1 MNLYNLSPLLSLFSI
16 FFVMPLFGQDYQSV
30 YSGRTAHFEDY
41 AGDVQSIRID
51 SIHHQGDSILYPFRV
66 IQEVGMN
73 CFSLS
78 HASWIGEKVIITD
91 SGHNLFFNKNGD
103 TITLK
108 PQAMPGDSWVI
119 YQKAGSLTI
128 RARVT
133 TLTAGEVLGM
143 PDSVK
148 TVKLQAY
155 DREGQAVNHPV
166 NSMEIQLSQH
176 FGFLQTLNFAFFPDL
191 EGEILGRSLLE
202 YKLIGLSK
210 PRVGIQNLSWRDV
223 HDFQIGDVLHVREE
237 SRCWPD
243 PGQTTVTKSI
253 ITYLERADYADSIV
267 YHYALEEQI
276 EHTDDLGFSVE
287 YSIDTLIQT
296 IHPNPAFD
304 QLPGQPVIEQD
315 LAYQYYMNTGK
326 PLSKTSASGYES
338 FYQAGDSCWEMS
350 FVDGCLRD
358 DTYYKGLGGP
368 FYFCMYDICNG
379 IEERKLVYY
388 EKSDTV
394 WGMPLELTSS
404 ASTAIKGSFK
414 VYPNPADESIFVNK
428 ATESL
433 NGYHFIIYTL
443 QGVEVRNQKLAGAG
457 ARIDISDLASGM
469 YLLHI
474 SKDGQRVHTEK
485 VVIQ

>member
-1 MNLYNLSPLLSLFSI
+1 MKLSISSLTLNFILLLF
-16 FFVMPLFGQDYQSV
+16 VATLFGQDYQTVHSN
-30 YSGRTAHFEDY
+30 RTAHFKDY
-41 AGDVQSIRID
+41 AANVRSLRID
-51 SIHHQGDSILYPFRV
+51 SVQYQGDSILYPFAV
-66 IQEVGMN
+66 IQQVGVN

-78 HASWIGEKVIITD
+78 QASWIGKKVIIED
-91 SGHNLFFNKNGD
+91 SGHNLFFNKYGD
-103 TITLK
+103 TITLQ
-108 PQAMPGDSWVI
+108 PQAMPGDSWLAF
-119 YQKAGSLTI
+119 QRGDSLSI
-128 RARVT
+128 KARVT
-133 TLTAGEVLGM
+133 ALEEGEVLGM

-148 TVKLQAY
+148 TVRFQAY
-155 DREGQAVNHPV
+155 GNEDQAMDHPV

-191 EGEILGRSLLE
+191 EGAFLGRGLLE
-202 YKLIGLSK
+202 YELAGLSE
-210 PRVGIQNLSWRDV
+210 PRAGIQNLSWRDV
-223 HDFQIGDVLHVREE
+223 HDFQVGDIMHVREE

-304 QLPGQPVIEQD
+304 QLPGQPVVEQD
-315 LAYQYYMNTGK
+315 FSYQYYMNAAY
-326 PLSKTSASGYES
+326 PLSKIDASGFES
-338 FYQAGDSCWEMS
+338 FFQTENGREMS
-350 FVDGCLRD
+350 FVEGCLRD

-394 WGMPLELTSS
+394 WGTPLDLTSATS
-404 ASTAIKGSFK
+404 AVTKEKLI
-414 VYPNPADESIFVNK
+414 VYPNPANGAIFVDKVGGN
-428 ATESL
+428 L
-433 NGYHFIIYTL
+433 NEHHFLLYTL

-457 ARIDISDLASGM
+457 ARMDISDLASGM

-474 SKDGQRVHTEK
+474 NKGGKRVHTEK